1 MNKEKY
7 IERLLKAFMQAQTTE
22 RQESE
27 LADYFHNEKNIPAEW
42 EAYKEY
48 FKAFESERTS
58 LTEEPQKPLGKRRWL
73 YIAACVA
80 AMIVFAVTLKYA
92 FHTSENGKDIAI
104 VTSIRF
110 QSSRLPKTKGTT
122 VAEEK
127 QTTTLVAK
135 QKLPKKVSF
144 SRNCSY
150 KSREP
155 VQEEYVPVPKPVV
168 VTEAKSYV
176 AKSREAMMEEPFLR
190 INAANI
196 EESVSYIKSRGEK
209 LERQVMASGNNIHY
223 DIYFDKDLEKDL

>member
-1 MNKEKY
+1 MNNGKY
-7 IERLLKAFMQAQTTE
+7 IEQLLKAFMQAQTTE
-22 RQESE
+22 KQESE
-27 LADYFHNEKNIPAEW
+27 LADYFHSEKNIPAEW

-58 LTEEPQKPLGKRRWL
+58 LTEEPAKPLGKRRWL

-92 FHTSENGKDIAI
+92 FHTSENSKDIAI
-104 VTSIRF
+104 ETSIRF

-122 VAEEK
+122 VAEGK

-135 QKLPKKVSF
+135 QRTPKKVLIN
-144 SRNCSY
+144 RGRSY
-150 KSREP
+150 KSHEP

-176 AKSREAMMEEPFLR
+176 ATSGEAMMEEPFHR

-209 LERQVMASGNNIHY
+209 LERQVMASGNNINY
-223 DIYFDKDLEKDL
+223 DIHFDKDLEQEL